1 MSSNLCLMARETL
14 TMRLLGAA
22 FLGLQLVGA
31 TLALACDEVW
41 VCHDNEMY
49 SDTAEMCV
57 PKEQPST

>member
-1 MSSNLCLMARETL
+1 
-14 TMRLLGAA
+14 MRLLGAA
-22 FLGLQLVGA
+22 FLALQLVGA
-31 TLALACDEVW
+31 SLALACDEVW